1 MDTFRAFCETLGGY
15 LVEPDSSEEITFLS
29 GLIIGQSGEVTFSSI
44 WFDLFIYRPIAN
56 ND

>member
-1 MDTFRAFCETLGGY
+1 MDTFQAFCETLGGY